1 MLPGLGGK
9 KEGCKSKM
17 CVNVVIPEW
26 AGTRLGVV
34 GGDSGM
40 IGSRVWE
47 TEGVRDL
54 EGGISS
60 QIPRFGLSD
69 GKDGGKSS

>member
-1 MLPGLGGK
+1 MWLSLNGLAPDWGG
-9 KEGCKSKM
+9 G
-17 CVNVVIPEW
+17 
-26 AGTRLGVV
+26 

-40 IGSRVWE
+40 IGSRIWE

-60 QIPRFGLSD
+60 QIPGFGLSD

>member
-1 MLPGLGGK
+1 MGWHQIGG
-9 KEGCKSKM
+9 
-17 CVNVVIPEW
+17 
-26 AGTRLGVV
+26 
-34 GGDSGM
+34 GGDTGM

-60 QIPRFGLSD
+60 QIPGFGLSD

>member
-1 MLPGLGGK
+1 
-9 KEGCKSKM
+9 
-17 CVNVVIPEW
+17 
-26 AGTRLGVV
+26 
-34 GGDSGM
+34 M

-60 QIPRFGLSD
+60 QIPAFRLSD

>member
-1 MLPGLGGK
+1 MPGLRGK
-9 KEGCKSKM
+9 NEECKSKM

-26 AGTRLGVV
+26 AGTRLGG

-60 QIPRFGLSD
+60 QIPGFGLSD